1 MAHSHSMGIVLAHIA
16 IHCDTLSHPFLE
28 LYNQTAPGDKF
39 HRPVLSNRRC
49 LDAL

>member
-1 MAHSHSMGIVLAHIA
+1 MAHSHPMGIVLARIA
-16 IHCDTLSHPFLE
+16 SHCDTVSHPFLE
-28 LYNQTAPGDKF
+28 LDNQSAPGDKF